1 MHTRKQE
8 EISLSTPLRLVRGG
22 SSARSLTPNDL
33 EEVVCHRYKEVA
45 RARDLLKLPGVAAIQ
60 MSGSG
65 SAVYGILSRGV
76 TSNVLVPKKH
86 QRSLEVVLAR
96 FTRAGSRWF
105 RK

>member
-1 MHTRKQE
+1 M
-8 EISLSTPLRLVRGG
+8 
-22 SSARSLTPNDL
+22 PNDL
-33 EEVVCHRYKEVA
+33 EEVVCRRYKEVV
-45 RARDLLKLPGVAAIQ
+45 RARDLLELPGVAAIQ